1 MYIYLNIKEGK
12 IQMARKK
19 VSVIGGGFTGATT
32 AFLLAQK
39 ELSDVVLV
47 DIQQMENPTKG
58 KALDMLEASPVQ
70 GFDAKITGTSNYE
83 DTKDSDIVIITAGI
97 ARKPGMSRDDLV
109 QTNQKVM
116 KDVTQKIVK
125 YSPDC
130 TIIVLTNPVDAMT
143 YTVYKESGF
152 PKERVI
158 GQSGVLDTA
167 RFRTFIAEELNMSVK
182 DITGFVLG
190 GHGDDMVPLVRYSY
204 AGGIPL
210 EKLIPADRLEAIVDR
225 TRKGGAEIV
234 NLLGNGSAYYAPA
247 AALVEMAEA
256 ILKDQRRVLPSV
268 AYLDG
273 EYGFDGLYLGVPTIL
288 GAGGIEK
295 IIELDLTD
303 DEKVALA
310 KSADSVRNV
319 MKVLS

>member
-1 MYIYLNIKEGK
+1 
-12 IQMARKK
+12 MARKK

-47 DIQQMENPTKG
+47 DIQPMENPTKG
-58 KALDMLEASPVQ
+58 KALDMLEASPVL

-83 DTKDSDIVIITAGI
+83 DTRDSDIVIITAGI

-109 QTNQKVM
+109 QTNQKII
-116 KDVTQKIVK
+116 KSVTQEIVK
-125 YSPDC
+125 YSPNC
-130 TIIVLTNPVDAMT
+130 IIIILTNPVDAMT
-143 YTVYKESGF
+143 YTVFKESGF

-167 RFRTFIAEELNMSVK
+167 RFRTFIAEELNVSVK

-210 EKLIPADRLEAIVDR
+210 ETLLTAERLDAIVER

-234 NLLGNGSAYYAPA
+234 NLLGSGSAYYAPA
-247 AALVEMAEA
+247 ASLVEMTEA
-256 ILKDQRRVLPSV
+256 ILKDQRRILPSI
-268 AYLDG
+268 AYLEG
-273 EYGFDGLYLGVPTIL
+273 EYGFNDLYLGVPTIL

-303 DEKVALA
+303 DEKAALS
-310 KSADSVRNV
+310 KSAESVRNV
-319 MKVLS
+319 INILT

>member
-1 MYIYLNIKEGK
+1 MGK
-12 IQMARKK
+12 TRSK
-19 VSVIGGGFTGATT
+19 VSVIGAGFTGATT
-32 AFLLAQK
+32 AFLTAQK
-39 ELSDVVLV
+39 ELADVVLV
-47 DIQQMENPTKG
+47 DIPQLENPTKG

-83 DTKDSDIVIITAGI
+83 DTAGSDIVVITAGI

-109 QTNQKVM
+109 STNEKIM
-116 KDVTQKIVK
+116 RSVTREIVK

-130 TIIVLTNPVDAMT
+130 IIVVLTNPVDAMT
-143 YTVYKESGF
+143 YAVYKESGF

-167 RFRTFIAEELNMSVK
+167 RFRTFVAEELNLSVK
-182 DITGFVLG
+182 DVTGFVLG

-210 EKLIPADRLEAIVDR
+210 ETLIPKDRLDAIVER
-225 TRKGGAEIV
+225 TRKGGGEIV

-247 AALVEMAEA
+247 ASLAEMVEA
-256 ILKDQRRVLPSV
+256 ILKDQRRVLPTI
-268 AYLDG
+268 AYLEG
-273 EYGFDGLYLGVPTIL
+273 EYGHEGIYLGVPTII
-288 GAGGIEK
+288 GGNGLEQ
-295 IIELDLTD
+295 IIELELTD
-303 DEKVALA
+303 YEKAQLS
-310 KSADSVRNV
+310 KSVESVKNV

>member
-1 MYIYLNIKEGK
+1 MGK
-12 IQMARKK
+12 TRSK
-19 VSVIGGGFTGATT
+19 VSVIGAGFTGATT
-32 AFLLAQK
+32 AFLTAQK
-39 ELSDVVLV
+39 ELADVVLV
-47 DIQQMENPTKG
+47 DIPQLENPTKG

-83 DTKDSDIVIITAGI
+83 DTAGSDIVVITAGI

-109 QTNQKVM
+109 STNEKIM
-116 KDVTQKIVK
+116 RSVTREIVK

-130 TIIVLTNPVDAMT
+130 IIVVLTNPVDAMT
-143 YTVYKESGF
+143 YAVYKESGF

-167 RFRTFIAEELNMSVK
+167 RFRTFVADELNLSVK
-182 DITGFVLG
+182 DVTGFVLG

-210 EKLIPADRLEAIVDR
+210 ETLIPKDRLDAIVER
-225 TRKGGAEIV
+225 TRKGGGEIV

-247 AALVEMAEA
+247 ASLTEMVEA
-256 ILKDQRRVLPSV
+256 ILKDQRRVLPTI
-268 AYLDG
+268 AYLEG
-273 EYGFDGLYLGVPTIL
+273 EYGHEGIYLGVPTII
-288 GAGGIEK
+288 GGNGLEQ
-295 IIELDLTD
+295 IIELELTD
-303 DEKVALA
+303 YEKAQLS
-310 KSADSVRNV
+310 KSVESVKNV

>member
-1 MYIYLNIKEGK
+1 MSLK
-12 IQMARKK
+12 RKK

-39 ELSDVVLV
+39 ELGDVVLV
-47 DIQQMENPTKG
+47 DIAPMENPTKG

-70 GFDAKITGTSNYE
+70 GFDANITGTSNYE
-83 DTKDSDIVIITAGI
+83 DTRDSDIVVITAGI

-116 KDVTQKIVK
+116 RSVTQEIVK
-125 YSPDC
+125 YSPNC
-130 TIIVLTNPVDAMT
+130 TILVLTNPVDAMT
-143 YTVYKESGF
+143 YTVFKESGF
-152 PKERVI
+152 PKNRVI

-167 RFRTFIAEELNMSVK
+167 RFRTFVAQELNLSVK

-210 EKLIPADRLEAIVDR
+210 ETLIPKDRLEAIVER
-225 TRKGGAEIV
+225 TRKGGGEIV

-247 AALVEMAEA
+247 ASLVEMCEA
-256 ILKDQRRVLPSV
+256 ILKDQRRVLPSI
-268 AYLDG
+268 AYLEGEFGYDG
-273 EYGFDGLYLGVPTIL
+273 IYLGVPTVL
-288 GAGGIEK
+288 GANGIEK
-295 IIELDLTD
+295 IIELELTAN
-303 DEKVALA
+303 EKAALD
-310 KSADSVRNV
+310 KSVESVRNV
-319 MKVLS
+319 MQVLA